1 MITDYGFV
9 LARGDKGFRHFLKY
23 TLFEAEKCI
32 SNFESKGISR
42 TLERPDNYVIAKRI
56 KSLYTEYIDGLSDD
70 EKDAVKKIRYGKV
83 RYEEY
88 ASFYGG
94 VYKMCYAKWEKI
106 FFRRNI
112 YGNISKLLLGILI
125 RSIREQQYISR
136 AEICS
141 ATGYSYTRVRHY
153 EMGNTLPTLDFL
165 FKLSKIFGCSID
177 ELIKVATE
185 KI

>member
-1 MITDYGFV
+1 MF
-9 LARGDKGFRHFLKY
+9 ARDDKGFRHFLKH
-23 TLFEAEKCI
+23 TLFEVEKCI
-32 SNFESKGISR
+32 SNFESEGISR
-42 TLERPDNYVIAKRI
+42 TLVRPDNYVIAMRI
-56 KSLYTEYIDGLSDD
+56 ISLYTEYIDGLSDD

-88 ASFYGG
+88 ASFYCG
-94 VYKMCYAKWEKI
+94 VYKMCYAKWERI

-136 AEICS
+136 VEICS
-141 ATGYSYTRVRHY
+141 ATGYSYPRVRHY
-153 EMGNTLPTLDFL
+153 ETGNTLPTLDFL
-165 FKLSKIFGCSID
+165 FKFSKIFGCSID

>member
-9 LARGDKGFRHFLKY
+9 LARGDKGFRNFLKY
-23 TLFEAEKCI
+23 TLFEVEKCI
-32 SNFESKGISR
+32 SNFESNGISR

-56 KSLYTEYIDGLSDD
+56 KSQYTEYIDGLSEE
-70 EKDAVKKIRYGKV
+70 EKDAVKKIRYCKV
-83 RYEEY
+83 RYKEY

-94 VYKMCYAKWEKI
+94 LYKMCYAKWEKI
-106 FFRRNI
+106 FFSRNI

-141 ATGYSYTRVRHY
+141 ATGYSYPRVRH
-153 EMGNTLPTLDFL
+153 
-165 FKLSKIFGCSID
+165 
-177 ELIKVATE
+177 
-185 KI
+185 

>member
-9 LARGDKGFRHFLKY
+9 LAREDKGFRHFLKY
-23 TLFEAEKCI
+23 TLFEVEKCI
-32 SNFESKGISR
+32 SNFESNGISR

-56 KSLYTEYIDGLSDD
+56 KSQYTEYIDGLSEE

-83 RYEEY
+83 RYKEY

-106 FFRRNI
+106 SFRRNI

-141 ATGYSYTRVRHY
+141 ATGYSYPRVRH
-153 EMGNTLPTLDFL
+153 
-165 FKLSKIFGCSID
+165 
-177 ELIKVATE
+177 
-185 KI
+185 

>member
-9 LARGDKGFRHFLKY
+9 LARGDKGFRHFFKY
-23 TLFEAEKCI
+23 TLFEVEKCI

-42 TLERPDNYVIAKRI
+42 TLVRPDNYVIAKRI
-56 KSLYTEYIDGLSDD
+56 KSLYTEYIDGLNDD
-70 EKDAVKKIRYGKV
+70 KKDAVKKIRNGKV

-94 VYKMCYAKWEKI
+94 VYKICYAKWEKI

-136 AEICS
+136 ADICS
-141 ATGYSYTRVRHY
+141 ATGYS
-153 EMGNTLPTLDFL
+153 
-165 FKLSKIFGCSID
+165 
-177 ELIKVATE
+177 
-185 KI
+185 

>member
-1 MITDYGFV
+1 
-9 LARGDKGFRHFLKY
+9 
-23 TLFEAEKCI
+23 
-32 SNFESKGISR
+32 
-42 TLERPDNYVIAKRI
+42 
-56 KSLYTEYIDGLSDD
+56 
-70 EKDAVKKIRYGKV
+70 
-83 RYEEY
+83 
-88 ASFYGG
+88 
-94 VYKMCYAKWEKI
+94 MCYAKWEKI

-141 ATGYSYTRVRHY
+141 ATGYSYPRVRHY

-165 FKLSKIFGCSID
+165 FKFSKIFGCSID

>member
-23 TLFEAEKCI
+23 TLFEVEKCI

-42 TLERPDNYVIAKRI
+42 TLEKPDNYVIAKRI
-56 KSLYTEYIDGLSDD
+56 YTEYIDGLSGD

-94 VYKMCYAKWEKI
+94 VYKICYAKWEKI

-112 YGNISKLLLGILI
+112 YGNINKTILGWLI

-136 AEICS
+136 AKICS
-141 ATGYSYTRVRHY
+141 ATGYSYPRVRHY
-153 EMGNTLPTLDFL
+153 EMGNTIPTLDFL
-165 FKLSKIFGCSID
+165 FKFSKIFGCSID
-177 ELIKVATE
+177 DLIKVATK